1 MNSEKK
7 PVNKSCLLQAT
18 AIPIGGIIFW
28 YIMKYIF
35 LWVPSLAELLE
46 YVQTPLKESNTW
58 RIVCLIIAI
67 GIAIGLYQIKKKII
81 IVFGFIE
88 IAGGG
93 WTIWS
98 TFTQNF
104 ENNVL
109 YALAIAGGIFL
120 IINGFENVKKYEKQ
134 SENSKK
140 ID

>member
-1 MNSEKK
+1 M
-7 PVNKSCLLQAT
+7 
-18 AIPIGGIIFW
+18 
-28 YIMKYIF
+28 
-35 LWVPSLAELLE
+35 
-46 YVQTPLKESNTW
+46 
-58 RIVCLIIAI
+58 
-67 GIAIGLYQIKKKII
+67 
-81 IVFGFIE
+81 VFGFIE
-88 IAGGG
+88 ITGGS

-134 SENSKK
+134 SKNSRK

>member
-1 MNSEKK
+1 MTNEKK
-7 PVNKSCLLQAT
+7 TENNSCLLQAI

-58 RIVCLIIAI
+58 RIVGLITAI
-67 GIAIGLYQIKKKII
+67 GTAIGLYQIKKKII

-98 TFTQNF
+98 TFTQSF

-120 IINGFENVKKYEKQ
+120 LINGFENTMKYEKQ
-134 SENSKK
+134 SKK
-140 ID
+140 DKQS